1 MGIITLILNSI
12 ILFIVSNTYIINNT
26 YNITIPIVITI
37 LFVILLSIFPS
48 LLNKKLQ
55 DKKLYII
62 RDGYR
67 LLIIFLTNIILDII
81 LYLNIILKYVINT
94 KALLIN
100 TGILTLALGIIF
112 WAGIIRVYLFSR
124 QLGVRYRLGG
134 LILGLIPIAHLIM
147 LVIIIKICKDE
158 VEFENNKIILNKSRE
173 KDKICKTK
181 YPIL

>member
-81 LYLNIILKYVINT
+81 LYLNIVFLQV
-94 KALLIN
+94 
-100 TGILTLALGIIF
+100 
-112 WAGIIRVYLFSR
+112 
-124 QLGVRYRLGG
+124 
-134 LILGLIPIAHLIM
+134 
-147 LVIIIKICKDE
+147 KIG
-158 VEFENNKIILNKSRE
+158 
-173 KDKICKTK
+173 
-181 YPIL
+181 